1 MLYAAALEVRERI
14 DLRASLIHDPAQSDV
29 PTLGQLFGGDDF
41 AGHETRFRMHLAC
54 HDQCL
59 DQSVTWRDSVYRGV
73 TA

>member
-1 MLYAAALEVRERI
+1 
-14 DLRASLIHDPAQSDV
+14 V